1 MSSHLTAAQNTTAS
15 AAAAVIAATIKF
27 NSQTA
32 AINAVAALRGRT
44 ATAADFVLDAA
55 GLALRASKDSVYAGK
70 LRQWNENRAS
80 AAADHARV
88 MARPEV
94 LLAIQADLDRAAAEI
109 ASVRPAQE
117 LYDALI
123 RQQDAARGPSGATPV
138 KKPKPPKKVPKK
150 PAPKPKGRRR

>member
-15 AAAAVIAATIKF
+15 ASAAVIAAVIKF

-32 AINAVAALRGRT
+32 AINAGV
-44 ATAADFVLDAA
+44 
-55 GLALRASKDSVYAGK
+55 ALRASKDSVYAGK

-80 AAADHARV
+80 QAAENARV
-88 MARPEV
+88 MAQPEV

-117 LYDALI
+117 LYDALM
-123 RQQDAARGPSGATPV
+123 RQQDAARGPKGATPV
-138 KKPKPPKKVPKK
+138 KKPKPAKKAPKK
-150 PAPKPKGRRR
+150 PLKKPKGRR